1 MRLSVR
7 ALTLSSLVLATSPA
21 MAQDPNFHVYL
32 GFGQSNMEGNAK
44 DFSGQDQ
51 VALPRFQV
59 MSAINCSNLSRTQGQ
74 WAPAKAPLVRC
85 YTGLTP
91 LDYFGRT
98 LVDSLP
104 TNIKIGV
111 VPVAVAGT
119 KIEGFDLATYQSY
132 YAGEATWMK
141 NIVNEYGG
149 NPYARLVAMAKE
161 AQKTG
166 VIKGILLHQGES
178 NNGDGQWPAKV
189 RKIYLSLLKDLSLD
203 SNKVPLLVGELVNAD
218 QGGATSGHN
227 TVIARMPS
235 TIKTSYVVSSKGCT
249 AISDKLHFTAAG
261 YRELGKRYAQTMLKI
276 LKTTTAVE
284 SRKTFEMGSAS
295 STGNFVYDL
304 RGKMVGGIAA
314 TDPVTVDLAWNG
326 MRGSLPTG
334 VYWIRDRATGASRK
348 VVNGR

>member
-1 MRLSVR
+1 MRLS
-7 ALTLSSLVLATSPA
+7 TLLFSMAPLLAVGPSL
-21 MAQDPNFHVYL
+21 AQDPNFHVYL

-59 MSAINCSNLSRTQGQ
+59 MSAVTCSNLSRTQGQ

-85 YTGLTP
+85 YTGLSP

-104 TNIKIGV
+104 SSIKIGV

-119 KIEGFDLATYQSY
+119 KIEGFDLSTYQSY
-132 YAGEATWMK
+132 YNGEAQWMK
-141 NIVNEYGG
+141 NIAAEYGG

-161 AQKTG
+161 AQKSG

-178 NNGDGQWPAKV
+178 NNGDAQWPNKV

-218 QGGATSGHN
+218 QGGATAGHN
-227 TVIARMPS
+227 NVIAKMPQ
-235 TIKTSYVVSSKGCT
+235 TIKTSYVISSKGCT
-249 AISDKLHFTAAG
+249 DISDNLHFSAAG
-261 YRELGKRYAQTMLKI
+261 YRELGKRYAQTMLKV
-276 LKTTTAVE
+276 LKTTSAV
-284 SRKTFEMGSAS
+284 SPRDALQTGSAS
-295 STGNFVYDL
+295 STENVVFDL
-304 RGKMVGGIAA
+304 RGKVVGRISAA
-314 TDPVTVDLAWNG
+314 DPVATDLAWNG
-326 MRGSLPTG
+326 MRKTLPTG
-334 VYWIRDRATGASRK
+334 IYWLRNIGSGDARK

>member
-1 MRLSVR
+1 MRLSAR
-7 ALTLSSLVLATSPA
+7 ALTLSSLILATSPSF
-21 MAQDPNFHVYL
+21 AQDPNFHVYL

-59 MSAINCSNLSRTQGQ
+59 MSAVNCSNLSRTQGQ

-104 TNIKIGV
+104 TTIKIGV

-119 KIEGFDLATYQSY
+119 KIEGFDLSTYQSY
-132 YAGEATWMK
+132 YNGEATWMK
-141 NIVNEYGG
+141 NIVAEYGG

-161 AQKTG
+161 AQKSG

-178 NNGDGQWPAKV
+178 NNGDGEWPNKV

-203 SNKVPLLVGELVNAD
+203 SSKVPLLVGELVNAD
-218 QGGATSGHN
+218 QGGATAGHN
-227 TVIARMPS
+227 NIIARMPQ
-235 TIKTSYVVSSKGCT
+235 TVKTSYVISSKGCT
-249 AISDKLHFTAAG
+249 DISDNLHFSAAG
-261 YRELGKRYAQTMLKI
+261 YRELGKRYAQRMLAI
-276 LKTTTAVE
+276 LKTTTAVSPRE
-284 SRKTFEMGSAS
+284 SFQDGSAS

-304 RGKMVGGIAA
+304 RGNLVGKILETDAA
-314 TDPVTVDLAWNG
+314 TVGHAWNG
-326 MRGSLPTG
+326 MRRNLPTG
-334 VYWIRDRATGASRK
+334 VYWIRDLATGDSRR

>member
-1 MRLSVR
+1 MRPHCL
-7 ALTLSSLVLATSPA
+7 ALTLSALALATSPSL
-21 MAQDPNFHVYL
+21 AQDPNFHVYL

-59 MSAINCSNLSRTQGQ
+59 MSAVTCSNLGRTQGQ

-85 YTGLTP
+85 YTGLSP

-104 TNIKIGV
+104 ASIKIGV
-111 VPVAVAGT
+111 VPVAVAGS
-119 KIEGFDLATYQSY
+119 KIEGFDLSTYQSY
-132 YAGEATWMK
+132 YSGEATWMK
-141 NIVNEYGG
+141 NIVTEYGG

-161 AQKTG
+161 AQKSG

-178 NNGDGQWPAKV
+178 NNNDGEWPNKV

-218 QGGATSGHN
+218 QGGATSSHN
-227 TVIARMPS
+227 NIIARMP
-235 TIKTSYVVSSKGCT
+235 TTVKTSYVISSKGCT
-249 AISDKLHFTAAG
+249 DIADNLHFSAAG
-261 YRELGKRYAQTMLKI
+261 YRELGKRYAQRMLAI
-276 LKTTTAVE
+276 LKTTTAV
-284 SRKTFEMGSAS
+284 SPRQAFDGGSAS
-295 STGNFVYDL
+295 STGNVVFDL
-304 RGKMVGGIAA
+304 RGNLVGRFST
-314 TDPVTVDLAWNG
+314 TDPVSADQAWDG
-326 MRGSLPTG
+326 LRKSLPTG
-334 VYWIRDRATGASRK
+334 VYWLRDIGSGSARM

>member
-1 MRLSVR
+1 MRLSTL
-7 ALTLSSLVLATSPA
+7 ALTLGTLALATSPA
-21 MAQDPNFHVYL
+21 LAQDPNFHVYL

-51 VALPRFQV
+51 VSLPRFQV
-59 MSAINCSNLSRTQGQ
+59 MSGVNCSNLGRTQGQ

-85 YTGLTP
+85 NTGLSV

-104 TNIKIGV
+104 STIKIGV
-111 VPVAVAGT
+111 VPVAVAGS
-119 KIEGFDLATYQSY
+119 KIEGFDLSTYQSY
-132 YAGEATWMK
+132 YASEAQWMK
-141 NIVNEYGG
+141 NIVAEYGG
-149 NPYARLVAMAKE
+149 NPYARLVSVAKE
-161 AQKTG
+161 AQKSG

-178 NNGDGQWPAKV
+178 NSGDGQWPAKV

-218 QGGATSGHN
+218 QGGATAGHN
-227 TVIARMPS
+227 TVIARMPA
-235 TIKTSYVVSSKGCT
+235 TIKTSYVISSKGCT
-249 AISDKLHFTAAG
+249 DIPDNLHFSAAG
-261 YRELGKRYAQTMLKI
+261 YREMGKRYAQTMLKL

-284 SRKTFEMGSAS
+284 SREAFETGSAS

-304 RGKMVGGIAA
+304 RGNLMGRISA
-314 TDPVTVDLAWNG
+314 TDPVTVDHAWNG
-326 MRGSLPTG
+326 MRTRLPNG
-334 VYWIRDRATGASRK
+334 VYWIRDIATGGSRK

>member
-1 MRLSVR
+1 MRLSAA
-7 ALTLSSLVLATSPA
+7 ALTLSSVILATAPA
-21 MAQDPNFHVYL
+21 FAQDPNFHVYL

-59 MSAINCSNLSRTQGQ
+59 MSAVNCSNLSRTQGQ

-85 YTGLTP
+85 YTGLSP

-104 TNIKIGV
+104 TTIKIGV
-111 VPVAVAGT
+111 VPVAVAGS

-132 YAGEATWMK
+132 YSGEATWMK
-141 NIVNEYGG
+141 NIVTEYGG

-178 NNGDGQWPAKV
+178 NNGDAQWPTKV

-218 QGGATSGHN
+218 QGGATAGHN
-227 TVIARMPS
+227 SVIAKMPA
-235 TIKTSYVVSSKGCT
+235 TVKTSYVISSKGCT
-249 AISDKLHFTAAG
+249 DISDNLHFSAAG

-276 LKTTTAVE
+276 LRTTTSVTPRSAIHA
-284 SRKTFEMGSAS
+284 GSAS
-295 STGNFVYDL
+295 SSGNGVFDL
-304 RGKMVGGIAA
+304 RGNLVGRISA

-326 MRGSLPTG
+326 MRRSLPTG
-334 VYWIRDRATGASRK
+334 VYWIRDIATGAARR